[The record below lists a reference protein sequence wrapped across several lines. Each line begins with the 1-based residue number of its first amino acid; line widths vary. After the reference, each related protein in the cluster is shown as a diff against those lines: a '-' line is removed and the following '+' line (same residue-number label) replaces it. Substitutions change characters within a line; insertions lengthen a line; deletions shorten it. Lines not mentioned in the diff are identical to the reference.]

1 METLNNHSRTLQNWR
16 FLSAPPASG
25 EENMRAD
32 AETLSRVELG
42 DAPPTLRF
50 FRFKSPTLSFGRL
63 QKRENVA
70 PLIPPGWD
78 CVQRPT
84 GGGIVLHNNDL
95 CFSLCWKDGQSPLP
109 KKPQEQYRWI
119 HAIVLDALKADVPV
133 RMAAC
138 SDVSAPKEPFDVRTC
153 FQNPVGFDLLK
164 DDSKIVGGAL
174 RCTRRATLYQGSLQI
189 AVSPALEERILTAFR
204 IRLAGS

>member
-1 METLNNHSRTLQNWR
+1 
-16 FLSAPPASG
+16 
-25 EENMRAD
+25 MRQD
-32 AETLSRVELG
+32 AETLSRIELG

-70 PLIPPGWD
+70 SLVPPGWD

-84 GGGIVLHNNDL
+84 GGGIVLHNGDL
-95 CFSLCWKDGQSPLP
+95 CFSLCWEDGQAPLP
-109 KKPQEQYRWI
+109 KKPQDQYRWI
-119 HAIVLDALKADVPV
+119 HSIVLDALKADVPV

-138 SDVSAPKEPFDVRTC
+138 CDVSAPKEPFEVRTC

-164 DDSKIVGGAL
+164 GDNKIVGGAL

-189 AVSPALEERILTAFR
+189 AVTPEIEARLQAAFQA
-204 IRLAGS
+204 RLAGS